1 MHRLVVIR
9 ESTQGR
15 SVIRPTTI
23 RPRVLVMAEIEK
35 VFLIAG
41 KREILQSFDYDYKT
55 LKLTIVINIRPFKTK
70 FLNLLTFSLVV
81 SQERNG
87 GDL

>member
-41 KREILQSFDYDYKT
+41 KREILQSYDYDCKT
-55 LKLTIVINIRPFKTK
+55 LKLTIYHQDQAF
-70 FLNLLTFSLVV
+70 
-81 SQERNG
+81 
-87 GDL
+87 